1 MSKKLRARRAAIAQE
16 TLAILERGGYAGP
29 DGDFVSLT
37 GELHDA
43 RVGTRHYRPE
53 ELDSLLARVTAQLGA
68 RGPRVPATRFEVTGE
83 TTLAAARRLIE
94 TEGLKDPLCL
104 NFASARNPGGGFSGG
119 SSGQEES
126 LARATGLYP
135 CIAPHEGMYRPH
147 RVRRDALYSDNMLYS
162 PKVPVFRDD
171 HDALL
176 PSIQLASFVTSP
188 AVNAGV
194 VRSKQRRDRRRIA
207 EVMRTRIAKVL
218 ALAYTRGHETLVL
231 GAWGCGVF
239 QHDPREVASW
249 FAEALFHSEG
259 AFADAFARVV
269 FAIVDSSKRQ
279 VTRRPFEQAFRTG

>member
-1 MSKKLRARRAAIAQE
+1 MSKKLRARRAAIAEE
-16 TLAILERGGYAGP
+16 TLALLKRGGYAGP
-29 DGDFVSLT
+29 DGDFVSIANA
-37 GELHDA
+37 LHEA
-43 RVGTRHYRPE
+43 RAGTRHYRPE
-53 ELDSLLARVTAQLGA
+53 ALDSLLTRVTARLRA
-68 RGPRVPATRFEVTGE
+68 SEPRVPATRFEVTGE
-83 TTLAAARRLIE
+83 TTLAAARRLVE
-94 TEGLKDPLCL
+94 AEGHQDPLCL
-104 NFASARNPGGGFSGG
+104 NFASAKNPGGGFSGG
-119 SSGQEES
+119 SGGQEES

-176 PSIQLASFVTSP
+176 PASYQVSIITAP

-194 VRSKQRRDRRRIA
+194 VRSKQRRDRRRIS

-218 ALAYTRGHETLVL
+218 ALAHARGHEALVL

-239 QHDPREVASW
+239 QNDPSEVAAW

-259 AFADAFARVV
+259 AFADAFAHVV
-269 FAIVDSSKRQ
+269 FAVVDGSKRQ
-279 VTRRPFEQAFRTG
+279 VTRRPFQLAFRTA